1 MVIERPL
8 RLAII
13 GAGSR
18 GLTYGREAVATGTA
32 VVTALA
38 EPRPDR
44 RLAAAAEFGVADEW
58 STASWPDLAARPDLD
73 VDAVVVTTPDR
84 QHTAPALAFLDRR
97 LPLLL
102 EKPMAPT
109 EEEARQ
115 IVAAADRAGVVVCVA
130 HVLRYSAYTTTIK
143 AALAEG
149 AIGDVVAV
157 EHLEPIGWWHFA
169 HSYVRGNWRREDE
182 SSPMLLAK
190 CCHDLDWL
198 SFVVDRPA
206 LRVSSFGSLTHFTAA
221 NKPAGAG
228 SRCLDCAVEPDC
240 PYSARRI
247 YLDHVD
253 EPAAQRWPLSI
264 LAVEVNRETITDAL
278 RVGPYGRCVYD
289 CDNDVVDH
297 QVVNIEYAGGVTASV
312 TVSAFTP
319 MSFRK
324 TRIFGTRGMIEGDG
338 YSVNVF
344 DFVTSRS
351 TSMQIVD
358 PSDPLAGEGHL
369 GADAALTRSF
379 LAAVRDDDPGRILT
393 SPQVSL
399 HTHEIVWA
407 AERAR
412 RHGRVELVPA
422 EGAALLPSTGSGIT
436 RPEPVEGPAS

>member
-1 MVIERPL
+1 
-8 RLAII
+8 
-13 GAGSR
+13 
-18 GLTYGREAVATGTA
+18 
-32 VVTALA
+32 
-38 EPRPDR
+38 
-44 RLAAAAEFGVADEW
+44 
-58 STASWPDLAARPDLD
+58 
-73 VDAVVVTTPDR
+73 
-84 QHTAPALAFLDRR
+84 
-97 LPLLL
+97 
-102 EKPMAPT
+102 
-109 EEEARQ
+109 
-115 IVAAADRAGVVVCVA
+115 
-130 HVLRYSAYTTTIK
+130 
-143 AALAEG
+143 
-149 AIGDVVAV
+149 
-157 EHLEPIGWWHFA
+157 
-169 HSYVRGNWRREDE
+169 
-182 SSPMLLAK
+182 
-190 CCHDLDWL
+190 
-198 SFVVDRPA
+198 
-206 LRVSSFGSLTHFTAA
+206 
-221 NKPAGAG
+221 
-228 SRCLDCAVEPDC
+228 
-240 PYSARRI
+240 
-247 YLDHVD
+247 
-253 EPAAQRWPLSI
+253 LSI
-264 LAVEVNRETITDAL
+264 LAVEVNRETITEAL

>member
-1 MVIERPL
+1 VI
-8 RLAII
+8 
-13 GAGSR
+13 
-18 GLTYGREAVATGTA
+18 
-32 VVTALA
+32 
-38 EPRPDR
+38 
-44 RLAAAAEFGVADEW
+44 
-58 STASWPDLAARPDLD
+58 
-73 VDAVVVTTPDR
+73 
-84 QHTAPALAFLDRR
+84 
-97 LPLLL
+97 
-102 EKPMAPT
+102 
-109 EEEARQ
+109 
-115 IVAAADRAGVVVCVA
+115 VCVA
-130 HVLRYSAYTTTIK
+130 HVLRYSAYTTTMK

-149 AIGDVVAV
+149 AIGDIVAV

-182 SSPMLLAK
+182 SSPMLMAK

-206 LRVSSFGSLTHFTAA
+206 VRVSSFGSLSHFTAA

-240 PYSARRI
+240 PYSACRI

-264 LAVEVNRETITDAL
+264 LTVDVNRETITEAL
-278 RVGPYGRCVYD
+278 QVGPYGRCVYD

-351 TSMQIVD
+351 TSMQVVD

-379 LAAVRDDDPGRILT
+379 LAAVRDDDPDRVLT

-412 RHGRVELVPA
+412 RLGRVEPVPT
-422 EGAALLPSTGSGIT
+422 ELP
-436 RPEPVEGPAS
+436 A